1 MPTGDSSMKSQHKLS
16 DSGDLQYLILSIYTN
31 CHDIDIDLVT
41 LMKTFFFWTQKSN
54 ICEVVGVWC
63 EISDCP
69 DQILDIIATP
79 AIQTSTAAS
88 NSYNYQVIRAFSM

>member
-1 MPTGDSSMKSQHKLS
+1 
-16 DSGDLQYLILSIYTN
+16 
-31 CHDIDIDLVT
+31 
-41 LMKTFFFWTQKSN
+41 MKTGFFFLQKKSN

-79 AIQTSTAAS
+79 TIQTSPASTSPEIISIELSVAVIANFTLLCLEVSVITA
-88 NSYNYQVIRAFSM
+88 IEKITTF